1 MSDKAICEHGTEMP
15 HCEIC
20 FPPSPVNTMT
30 TDKTPELERIAKNFS
45 ESFVDTVT
53 AQIGAN
59 AHDPKLFVQTLMR
72 KMILQ
77 ALREAATPLIEENER
92 LKKGL
97 EEAEKVM
104 GAPK

>member
-1 MSDKAICEHGTEMP
+1 
-15 HCEIC
+15 
-20 FPPSPVNTMT
+20 MT

-77 ALREAATPLIEENER
+77 ALRDAATPLIEENER

-97 EEAEKVM
+97 EEAETLNADAMAILRKQF
-104 GAPK
+104 G